1 MNLSNGDRFLCLALS
16 SHWLVARER
25 KFPSDCAANH
35 CCHKCRDWRE
45 PTRSSPGL
53 FEHELLMVHWA
64 PKVMFGHNGQADR
77 DHGHVT
83 TMTQTLGIQRL
94 RTEAEAKKTFER
106 LPPRCLVQGT
116 VASLFRI

>member
-1 MNLSNGDRFLCLALS
+1 MTVLLTT
-16 SHWLVARER
+16 VAIN
-25 KFPSDCAANH
+25 A
-35 CCHKCRDWRE
+35 DWRE

-53 FEHELLMVHWA
+53 CEHELLMVHWA

-106 LPPRCLVQGT
+106 PPPRCLVQGT
-116 VASLFRI
+116 VPHCSGLGMC